1 MMRAPWI
8 LGEGGCP
15 LSNAQRGNLHYERG
29 VGLDNAGKT
38 AEAIREF
45 TRAIRAS
52 KHPMA
57 YYVRACIYQDQ
68 REFKK
73 AIRDFR
79 GYLKH
84 GSETGPEGIASR
96 VCIEE
101 LEEKITASSKTR
113 GKRSKHM
120 CPLCK
125 CNLIIVAEDVDG
137 FQGSQKLTCPE
148 CGQTTIK
155 L

>member
-1 MMRAPWI
+1 M
-8 LGEGGCP
+8 
-15 LSNAQRGNLHYERG
+15 SNAQRGNRHYELG

-57 YYVRACIYQDQ
+57 YYARACIYQDQ

-73 AIRDFR
+73 AIKDFR
-79 GYLKH
+79 GYLEY
-84 GSETGPEGIASR
+84 GSETSREGIASR

-101 LEEKITASSKTR
+101 LEEKLAVSSKTR
-113 GKRSKHM
+113 GKRSKHK
-120 CPLCK
+120 CPSCG
-125 CNLIIVAEDVDG
+125 CDLIIVAEDVDG

-148 CGQTTIK
+148 CGRTTIN